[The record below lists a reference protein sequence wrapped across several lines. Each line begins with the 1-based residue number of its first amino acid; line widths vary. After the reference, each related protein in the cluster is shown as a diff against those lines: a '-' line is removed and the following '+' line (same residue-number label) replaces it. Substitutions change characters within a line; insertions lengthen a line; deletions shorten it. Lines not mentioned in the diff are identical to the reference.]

1 VSEYRKWLETIKISW
16 VNLTAYKFNYL
27 LMVLGPSLT
36 FFFVKYNL
44 WTAIYKSNSLNSIQ
58 GYSLSDMLIY
68 QVWTLVVGLLA
79 QSYNSMNI
87 AVDIRYGKISTYL
100 IYPFDFWQFHTASFI
115 AFFFNQIVIAAIT
128 VLCMVGLGI
137 LAMPSASVLSTA
149 LPLCFLVALLWFVV
163 MYTLGLI
170 AFWLE
175 ETWTLRVVFIMISQ
189 FFSGSF
195 LPLEIFP
202 QWLLDGIKYLPFQ
215 YMTYVPVK
223 VFMGTYTGSLSLAT
237 SVLVFWVFVFATSAS
252 LIWKRGVKLYTAA
265 GI

>member
-1 VSEYRKWLETIKISW
+1 MGELNKWLETIKIAW
-16 VNLTAYKFNYL
+16 VNLTAYKINYII
-27 LMVLGPSLT
+27 MVLGPSLT

-44 WTAIYKSNSLNSIQ
+44 WTAIYKTNSLDMIQ
-58 GYSLSDMLIY
+58 GYTLSQMLSY
-68 QVWTLVVGLLA
+68 QVWTLVVGLIA

-100 IYPFDFWQFHTASFI
+100 IYPFDFWQYHTASFI
-115 AFFFNQIVIAAIT
+115 AFFMNQIVISFLTLLALAFIGIITLPSLAIF
-128 VLCMVGLGI
+128 
-137 LAMPSASVLSTA
+137 SQA

-163 MYTLGLI
+163 MYFIGLI
-170 AFWLE
+170 SFWLD

-189 FFSGSF
+189 FFSGAF

-202 QWLLDGIKYLPFQ
+202 QWLMDGIKYLPFK

-223 VFMGTYTGSLSLAT
+223 VFMGTYTGSLSLAYIVV
-237 SVLVFWVFVFATSAS
+237 SLWAIAFALGSA
-252 LIWKRGVKLYTAA
+252 LLWRKGVKLYTAA